1 GLEFLVDTGVYCTDT
16 ERRILFTREEIEG
29 ALASG
34 PRGDTLG
41 EGKDAKVKPRRRP
54 EDETTPFCSG
64 GGGGCPISSEQIY
77 LNTIKTYAEDPLSNG
92 ITVPALTNVD
102 GRQIVAGSPLG
113 VEGAIRSILLSREA
127 LRRAGRPGMPGV
139 NVIATAVRCQE
150 HIAAHRFGKPQ
161 TDTLEVG
168 TFHEMKID
176 FDGLNKVAYALAAGN
191 LIFAEN
197 GVILGGISG
206 GPAGT
211 AVVTAAYNPV
221 DILVLRGAVQHPFP
235 THFELSSATRDAI
248 WARSLAT
255 QAATRNSSLPV
266 VNLGYSASG
275 PMTKMSI
282 YEYSAWVIGAVASGS
297 SIEIASQAKGII
309 LDHGGPMEP
318 IFINHVA
325 HAAAGLTRQEANRIV
340 QGLLAKYEDNLRTP
354 PAGKAYQE
362 CYDMASGEPVQEFVE
377 LHRELRKEMT
387 DQFGL
392 KFSTA
397 FPYL

>member
-1 GLEFLVDTGVYCTDT
+1 
-16 ERRILFTREEIEG
+16 
-29 ALASG
+29 
-34 PRGDTLG
+34 
-41 EGKDAKVKPRRRP
+41 
-54 EDETTPFCSG
+54 
-64 GGGGCPISSEQIY
+64 
-77 LNTIKTYAEDPLSNG
+77 
-92 ITVPALTNVD
+92 
-102 GRQIVAGSPLG
+102 
-113 VEGAIRSILLSREA
+113 
-127 LRRAGRPGMPGV
+127 
-139 NVIATAVRCQE
+139 
-150 HIAAHRFGKPQ
+150 
-161 TDTLEVG
+161 
-168 TFHEMKID
+168 MKMD
-176 FDGLNKVAYALAAGN
+176 FDGLNKVAYSLAAGN

-197 GVILGGISG
+197 GVILGGIAG

-248 WARSLAT
+248 WARSLAA
-255 QAATRNSSLPV
+255 QAVTRNSSLPM
-266 VNLGYSASG
+266 VNLGYSAAG

-325 HAAAGLTRQEANRIV
+325 HAAAGLTRREANRIV

-354 PAGKAYQE
+354 PIGKAYQE
-362 CYDMASGEPVQEFVE
+362 CYDMASGEPIPEFVE
-377 LHRELRKEMT
+377 LHRELKKEMT

-392 KFSTA
+392 EFSA
-397 FPYL
+397 DFRYL